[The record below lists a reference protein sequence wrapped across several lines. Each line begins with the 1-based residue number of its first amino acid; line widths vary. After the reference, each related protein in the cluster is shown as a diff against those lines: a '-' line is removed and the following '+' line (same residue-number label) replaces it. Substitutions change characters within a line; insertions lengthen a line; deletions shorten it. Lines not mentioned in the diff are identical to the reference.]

1 MSVSFLL
8 NVHAPSSW
16 QLQSIAIQGEVEGG
30 HTTSGGVADP
40 HRLPLILARTLGYPV
55 KKMREHEQLGT
66 QLCTQ
71 NQTNEQTWTDMEIYV
86 ISASSTCRIIAA
98 HCRAG
103 DFPESA

>member
-40 HRLPLILARTLGYPV
+40 HRLPLVLPRICIRQHISTEIKLGD
-55 KKMREHEQLGT
+55 KMMQLKSNLQTESGRYSDICREREQHLSHDGSPL
-66 QLCTQ
+66 QSRRFL
-71 NQTNEQTWTDMEIYV
+71 
-86 ISASSTCRIIAA
+86 RI
-98 HCRAG
+98 
-103 DFPESA
+103 